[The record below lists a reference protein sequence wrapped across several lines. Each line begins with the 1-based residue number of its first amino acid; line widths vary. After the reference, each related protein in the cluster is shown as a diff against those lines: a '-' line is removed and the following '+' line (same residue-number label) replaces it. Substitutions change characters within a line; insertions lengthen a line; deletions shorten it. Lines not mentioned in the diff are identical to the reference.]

1 MRWIISHINDFF
13 IAPLV
18 PAVLIVC
25 GFYITARLRFLYVTK
40 FKYLIKAIFSKNKA
54 DGVSSFRAVSVAL
67 AGTLGVGNILGV
79 ASAVCSGG
87 PGAVFWMWIGAF
99 LSMMIKYC
107 EIVLAVKYRRFENG
121 HYFGGAMYYIKNRVA
136 AVIFALLC
144 VAASFLLGNFMQIRA
159 LTDTVNA
166 AFGVDPLIIGFA
178 VAILLYLC
186 ICKGF
191 KRLSNVTVV
200 LIPFACFAYILFS
213 IYVIIENLCYLPSVI
228 MQILKSAFCFK
239 AVCGGVS
246 GYSIMLAVRFG
257 ISRGLVTNESGCGTA
272 PMAHAEADVRHP
284 VEQGFWGIF
293 EVFADTILLCTLSA
307 FVILISLDKFSS
319 LEGME
324 LVIASYSVS
333 FGRASGVILSV
344 FISIFAFSTLI
355 GWSHYGKSSIAYL
368 TDSKKIQK
376 LYTILYSFCC
386 IPAVYITSGTVWTL
400 TDITLGLMTL
410 INMFWILKKFGEVK
424 KLTDEYFILP

>member
-1 MRWIISHINDFF
+1 MRWIITHVNEFF
-13 IAPLV
+13 IAPLI
-18 PAVLIVC
+18 PAVLMIC

-40 FKYLIKAIFSKNKA
+40 FRYLIKALFSKNQK
-54 DGVSSFRAVSVAL
+54 GKVSSFRAVTVAL
-67 AGTLGVGNILGV
+67 AGTLGVGNIIGV
-79 ASAVCSGG
+79 ASAICSGG
-87 PGAVFWMWIGAF
+87 PGAVFWMWVGAF

-107 EIVLAVKYRRFENG
+107 EIVLAVKYRRTDSGRF
-121 HYFGGAMYYIKNRVA
+121 FGGAMYYIKNRSA

-144 VAASFLLGNFMQIRA
+144 VGASFLLGNFMQMRA
-159 LTDTVNA
+159 LTDTVHA
-166 AFGVDPLIIGFA
+166 AFGISPILIGIT
-178 VAILLYLC
+178 VSLLLYLC

-191 KRLSNVTVV
+191 ERLSNITVV
-200 LIPFACFAYILFS
+200 IIPFVCIAYILFS
-213 IYVIIENLCYLPSVI
+213 IYVIIENLCYLPSMI
-228 MQILKSAFCFK
+228 FQIIKSAFCFK
-239 AVCGGVS
+239 AVCGGAG
-246 GYSIMLAVRFG
+246 GYSVLQAIRFG

-307 FVILISLDKFSS
+307 FVILISFDKFSS

-324 LVIASYSVS
+324 LVIAAYSVS
-333 FGRASGVILSV
+333 FGKAAGIILSV
-344 FISIFAFSTLI
+344 FITVFAFSTLI
-355 GWSHYGKSSIAYL
+355 GWSHYGKTSIAYL

-386 IPAVYITSGTVWTL
+386 IPAIYVTSDALWTL

-410 INMFWILKKFGEVK
+410 INMFWIIKRFDEVRK
-424 KLTDEYFILP
+424 MTDEYFISL